1 MSYRTGTADNLYDLL
16 DVIVDTAAL
25 DGWTI
30 VETSNATFNGVTR
43 RNSVVLHGIGDGNDN
58 IYVNMIVDPD
68 EPRQM
73 ILDMSAGY
81 DSDLYYWEQPGSIQ
95 QWNKTYEDKDTGK
108 PLYQLRGKSIAIPA
122 FNLVV
127 NEQFT
132 YFIFTNSYRII
143 VVCRL
148 SIDYQSFYIGLLAPI
163 SSEKQFPYPAY
174 VAGNNS
180 VSKEIYNEETDET
193 TFVGS
198 FYPDVPTSS
207 FVFPAANTGWLRRAD
222 GTWRSFYMPY
232 SANIGIRSFSE
243 GSNSNNGI
251 TGYYDGYMFP
261 YICNN
266 KSLVPN
272 YVQNSVENIDFLL
285 IPVIAMTSD
294 PVDMCGLLRNVYWIS
309 GTRDVASEQIVV
321 LDDKQYIVFDDGNLR
336 DNNSYFCIEI
346 EN

>member
-1 MSYRTGTADNLYDLL
+1 MSYRTGIADNLYDLL

-25 DGWTI
+25 DGWTV
-30 VETSNATFNGVTR
+30 VETSNATFNGVVR

-58 IYVNMIVDPD
+58 IYANMIVDPD

-108 PLYQLRGKSIAIPA
+108 PQYQMRGRSIAIPA
-122 FNLVV
+122 FSLVV

-132 YFIFTNSYRII
+132 YFIFSNSYRII

-180 VSKEIYNEETDET
+180 VSKEVYNEETDET

-207 FVFPAANTGWLRRAD
+207 FVFPTANTGWLRRAD
-222 GTWRSFYMPY
+222 GTWRSFWMPY
-232 SANIGIRSFSE
+232 SDDIEATTHTEQGI
-243 GSNSNNGI
+243 
-251 TGYYDGYMFP
+251 DGDVYFDGHMFP

-272 YVQNSVENIDFLL
+272 YAQNSVENIDFLL
-285 IPVIAMTSD
+285 IPIIAMTSD

-321 LDDKQYIVFDDGNLR
+321 LDSKQYIVFDDGNLR

-346 EN
+346 EL